1 MKAHSRALCVAL
13 IIVSVTLVLGA
24 EASADSVDLVR
35 WIFNIDGTV
44 CDSLDVTMDET
55 PVVEGLTGGLGS
67 LTWTTSDAGAHSFIA
82 YFDCDLVIP
91 EDTFPYWENEFGWGV
106 GTPVAGQTWEVDEPY
121 LTGDIIDNVMAGRLE
136 NSVRNAFS
144 IGDDPFDVA
153 VALGWTFELEAGY
166 EALVTLYL
174 AESRPENAPGMGFYL
189 VQTDPFG
196 MSPGFSMYFYSTLEV
211 IHVQSLAPGVG
222 VVPEPASVVLMGL
235 GIAGFAVSNRFRRA
249 S

>member
-1 MKAHSRALCVAL
+1 M
-13 IIVSVTLVLGA
+13 
-24 EASADSVDLVR
+24 
-35 WIFNIDGTV
+35 
-44 CDSLDVTMDET
+44 
-55 PVVEGLTGGLGS
+55 
-67 LTWTTSDAGAHSFIA
+67 
-82 YFDCDLVIP
+82 
-91 EDTFPYWENEFGWGV
+91 
-106 GTPVAGQTWEVDEPY
+106 
-121 LTGDIIDNVMAGRLE
+121 E
-136 NSVRNAFS
+136 NSVRNAFC